1 MAESSDDT
9 DSPSI
14 DQTEDQS
21 QRRILYPIFESESDT
36 VLVLAADLAEAI
48 DAELIVGYVDVDG
61 EDFHFD
67 MSRDTAEV
75 VLEAKTDSSIDVP
88 VGGQTLAG
96 SSALDA
102 VVSAAETYDINTII
116 MGTDASEDLEG
127 QIAKHTGRDTVVIND
142 QNRLESVS
150 SILVPIAGG
159 PSSGGAVDIAGLLA
173 TANDAWIELVHVIE
187 DDDASATVGRA
198 EDILEAG
205 RSRLPD
211 VEDVDTRVIE
221 ATDAVDEIID
231 ETQYHDVTVIGA
243 PQKSRLRR
251 LIFGS
256 PTDEIRERAQNT
268 VVMVRRESDST
279 HSLFPDSLL

>member
-1 MAESSDDT
+1 MADSSDDN

-14 DQTEDQS
+14 DQTEEQS
-21 QRRILYPIFESESDT
+21 RRRILYPIFESESDI
-36 VLVLAADLAEAI
+36 VLDFAADLAEAI
-48 DAELIVGYVDVDG
+48 DAELLIGYVDVDD
-61 EDFHFD
+61 EEFHFD
-67 MSRDTAEV
+67 TSRDTAEV

-88 VGGQTLAG
+88 VEGHTLTG

-102 VVSAAETYDINTII
+102 VVSAAKTYDINTII

-127 QIAKHTGRDTVVIND
+127 QIAKHTERDTVVIND

-159 PSSGGAVDIAGLLA
+159 PSSGGAVDIAGALA
-173 TANDAWIELVHVIE
+173 QANDAWIELVHIVE
-187 DDDASATVGRA
+187 DDDASATAERA
-198 EDILEAG
+198 DEVLEAG
-205 RSRLPD
+205 LSRLTG

-221 ATDAVDEIID
+221 AADAVDEIID